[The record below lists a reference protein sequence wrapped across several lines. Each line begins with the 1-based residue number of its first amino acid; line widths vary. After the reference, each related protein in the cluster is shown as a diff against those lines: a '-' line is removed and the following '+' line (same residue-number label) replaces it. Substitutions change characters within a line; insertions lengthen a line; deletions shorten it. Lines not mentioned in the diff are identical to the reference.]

1 MNPIVLTGVVLITLA
16 LVVYTV
22 AVILEQRS
30 RRISAVT
37 VALFAVGVV
46 ADLVATGCMAAVA
59 TRGLVNLHGLLGV
72 SALLAMALAAVFAWR
87 HRARSGDEA
96 VPRWLHLYL
105 RFVYLAWVA
114 AYFVGA
120 SMKMGGRG

>member
-1 MNPIVLTGVVLITLA
+1 MNPIVLSGVVLITLA

-37 VALFAVGVV
+37 LALFAVGVV
-46 ADLVATGCMAAVA
+46 ADLTATGCMASVA
-59 TRGLVNLHGLLGV
+59 TRGLLNLHGLLGV
-72 SALLAMALAAVFAWR
+72 SALAAMALAAVFAWR
-87 HRARSGDEA
+87 HRARRGDGA

-105 RFVYLAWVA
+105 RCVYLAWIA

>member
-22 AVILEQRS
+22 AVIFEQRS
-30 RRISAVT
+30 RRISAAT

-46 ADLVATGCMAAVA
+46 ADLVATSCMASVA
-59 TRGLVNLHGLLGV
+59 TRGLFNLHGLLGV

-87 HRARSGDEA
+87 HRSRFGDDP

-105 RFVYLAWVA
+105 RFVYLGWVA